1 MAISTPGRAFLNR
14 SISAWYQLARLPLPT
29 VRFNFVVA
37 PAALALAA
45 AGADATEPAAPAAGA
60 ADDAA
65 TEAAADAAGADED
78 AGAAV
83 PLQATRTVIMT
94 VVLIAVALRLKPAR

>member
-1 MAISTPGRAFLNR
+1 MYATSGRSDDDITCLSVSCHCLPSTTLMAISTSGRAFLNR

-45 AGADATEPAAPAAGA
+45 AGADATEPDAPAADA

-78 AGAAV
+78 AG
-83 PLQATRTVIMT
+83 
-94 VVLIAVALRLKPAR
+94 